1 MNTMKQKSSA
11 KIAQCVSQDILLNMF
26 RGDFSEKNM
35 VPPGITQANTV
46 HMLLI
51 YIDVFEDEDLNLL
64 EPAED
69 RHRTN
74 TTEKSEVPKEP
85 R

>member
-1 MNTMKQKSSA
+1 
-11 KIAQCVSQDILLNMF
+11 MF
-26 RGDFSEKNM
+26 RGDFAEKNM
-35 VPPGITQANTV
+35 VPAGITQANTV

-51 YIDVFEDEDLNLL
+51 FIDVSEDEDLYLL